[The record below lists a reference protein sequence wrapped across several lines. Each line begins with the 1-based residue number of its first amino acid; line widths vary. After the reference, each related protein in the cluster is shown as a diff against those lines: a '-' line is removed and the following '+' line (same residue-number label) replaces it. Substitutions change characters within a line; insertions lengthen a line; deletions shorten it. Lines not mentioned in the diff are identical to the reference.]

1 MCCADT
7 MQIEDDSGELK
18 TARHGSAWPW
28 EHMCIFHEAVNLL
41 SCLDSGC
48 GF

>member
-18 TARHGSAWPW
+18 TTRHGSAWPW
-28 EHMCIFHEAVNLL
+28 EHRCIFHEAVNLL
-41 SCLDSGC
+41 SCLDN
-48 GF
+48 F